1 MRMKNNYHTHLK
13 YCNHA
18 TGVTEDYVTEAI
30 KLGFNEIAITDHAPI
45 PVAFMT
51 KEEYKHNWCSDTMP
65 LEFIDKYIKEIK
77 TSKELHKNEI
87 KVLSGFETEYIPG
100 KEAYYKLLR
109 DKTDFLNLG
118 VHYFLNNKG
127 HILNTYGDVNYRN
140 VHEYKDT
147 CIKAMQ
153 TGLFN
158 TLVHPDLFFYGYKD
172 KNGNRV
178 FDEECIKIS
187 KEIIEA
193 AIKYNIYLEVNCNA
207 LKKEEE
213 VSDVSN
219 WKYPIKEFWMIAKEY
234 KDLKIIVGCDSHAP
248 ERLSGFHVDA
258 IYNFIDQI
266 GLNILEKM
274 EINH

>member
-1 MRMKNNYHTHLK
+1 MWELPIITESKSKFLIYPAFCNLESKENVSVFRSPTGLYKCRGSNLNAIIYTATAHKSKNNICK
-13 YCNHA
+13 
-18 TGVTEDYVTEAI
+18 
-30 KLGFNEIAITDHAPI
+30 
-45 PVAFMT
+45 
-51 KEEYKHNWCSDTMP
+51 
-65 LEFIDKYIKEIK
+65 DK
-77 TSKELHKNEI
+77 
-87 KVLSGFETEYIPG
+87 KV
-100 KEAYYKLLR
+100 
-109 DKTDFLNLG
+109 KTDFLNLG
-118 VHYFLNNKG
+118 VHYFLNKKG
-127 HILNTYGDVNYRN
+127 HVLNTYGDVNYRN
-140 VHEYKDT
+140 VSEYKDT
-147 CIKAMQ
+147 CIKGME

-178 FDEECIKIS
+178 FDDECIKVS

-213 VSDVSN
+213 ALDVSN
-219 WKYPIKEFWMIAKEY
+219 WKYPIKEFWLIAKEY

-274 EINH
+274 V

>member
-1 MRMKNNYHTHLK
+1 MKNNYHTHLK

-18 TGVTEDYVTEAI
+18 TGVTEDYVKEAI
-30 KLGFNEIAITDHAPI
+30 KLGFNELAITDHAPI

-77 TSKELHKNEI
+77 DSKELHKNEI
-87 KVLSGFETEYIPG
+87 KVLSGFETEYLPG
-100 KEAYYKLLR
+100 KEAYYKMLR

-118 VHYFLNNKG
+118 VHYFKNKKG
-127 HILNTYGDVNYRN
+127 HVLNTYGDINYKN
-140 VHEYKDT
+140 VSEYKDT
-147 CIKAMQ
+147 CIEAMK

-172 KNGNRV
+172 KNGNHF
-178 FDEECIKIS
+178 FDEECIKVS
-187 KEIIEA
+187 KEIIES
-193 AIKYNIYLEVNCNA
+193 AIKYI
-207 LKKEEE
+207 
-213 VSDVSN
+213 SS
-219 WKYPIKEFWMIAKEY
+219 WKYPIKDFWIIAKEY
-234 KDLKIIVGCDSHAP
+234 KDLKIIVGCDAHAP

-258 IYNFIDQI
+258 IYKLIDEI
-266 GLNILEKM
+266 GLNVLEKM